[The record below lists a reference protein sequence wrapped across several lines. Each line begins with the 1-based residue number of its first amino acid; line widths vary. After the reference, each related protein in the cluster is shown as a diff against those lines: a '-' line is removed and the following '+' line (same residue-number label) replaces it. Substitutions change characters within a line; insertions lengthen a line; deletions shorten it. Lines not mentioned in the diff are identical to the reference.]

1 MTTIQLQ
8 HITKTF
14 EGGGSVL
21 NNVSFTVAGGE
32 FVAIFGPNGCGKSTL
47 LSMIAGLEKPDGGEI
62 SITGTAEAEPR
73 IGFVFQNYNESMLP
87 WRTASGNVEL
97 ALEARGISKA
107 KRKARAVEL
116 LESAGLGNV
125 ADEYFYRLSGGM
137 KQLTAICR
145 AFGFD
150 PDILLLDEP
159 FSALDYS
166 TTRSMETELLRIWEH
181 SGCTAVCVSHDV
193 DEAVYLADRVL
204 VLSPRPATIRG
215 IVQIS
220 LPRPRTQDMLIS
232 EEFFALRSEILRLFD
247 YEERR
252 R

>member
-1 MTTIQLQ
+1 MTAIELH
-8 HITKTF
+8 HISKSF
-14 EGGGSVL
+14 DGAGAL
-21 NNVSFTVAGGE
+21 DDVSFAVAGGE

-47 LSMIAGLEKPDGGEI
+47 LSMIAGLEKPDGGRI
-62 SITGTAEAEPR
+62 SITGASADEPR

-87 WRTASGNVEL
+87 WRTAGGNVEL
-97 ALEARGISKA
+97 ALEARGIAKA
-107 KRKARAVEL
+107 ERKRRAEEL
-116 LESAGLGNV
+116 LKSAGLGKV
-125 ADEYFYRLSGGM
+125 ANEYFYRLSGGM

-150 PDILLLDEP
+150 PDVLLLDEP

-166 TTRSMETELLRIWEH
+166 TTRAMETELLRIWEQ

-193 DEAVYLADRVL
+193 DEAVFLADRVV

-215 IVQIS
+215 IVEIS
-220 LPRPRTQDMLIS
+220 LPRPRTRNMLIS